1 MSTRIITKMNELTG
15 GLISKGEL
23 ARENLYKQ
31 KKTMKCASCTGGDFR
46 NILSSELKR
55 DADAWF
61 IASQSKNLMA
71 PAGMDFLVG
80 FLLANARTHQLCMGG
95 DHTSSRTT
103 SRVSG
108 S

>member
-31 KKTMKCASCTGGDFR
+31 KKTMKCASYTGGDFR

-61 IASQSKNLMA
+61 IASQSKKYVELNGPCWYGLPGWFPFGQCQA
-71 PAGMDFLVG
+71 SPAMHG
-80 FLLANARTHQLCMGG
+80 
-95 DHTSSRTT
+95 
-103 SRVSG
+103 
-108 S
+108 